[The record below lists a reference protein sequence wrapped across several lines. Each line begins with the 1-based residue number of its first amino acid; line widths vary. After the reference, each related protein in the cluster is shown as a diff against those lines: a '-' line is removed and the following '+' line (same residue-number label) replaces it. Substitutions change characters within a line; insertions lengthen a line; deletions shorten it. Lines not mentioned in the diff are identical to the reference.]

1 MGRVFATTHPSP
13 RPLVIKVLH
22 ESLEADPIAVRR
34 LREEA
39 RLARQISHRNVV
51 RVVDDGVT
59 ATGAPYVVMERAAG
73 ISLGD
78 LVDRD
83 GPLPLGRVRT
93 ISSQILS
100 ALAAIHQAGLVHG
113 DIKSDNVLVDD
124 GDRDAVTI
132 IDFGLARKS
141 GTRAYGIDE
150 HMLSGTPEYM
160 APELARGEPL
170 TPAGELYAVGVIVY
184 EMLTGST
191 PFGSS
196 SVTSVFE
203 AHLHDSVV
211 PPSLR
216 VPDRMIPSSLE
227 GIVLRALAKDPA
239 DRHIDAAF
247 LATGIE
253 RAIPAG
259 CHDHPVRPARTSTTT
274 VCRETTYVGARC
286 GRGRSSSMSS
296 GAARD
301 VSIATCQSP
310 AGACTR

>member
-1 MGRVFATTHPSP
+1 MGRVFSTPHPSP

-22 ESLEADPIAVRR
+22 ESLESDPVSVRR

-51 RVVDDGVT
+51 RVVDDGIC
-59 ATGAPYVVMERAAG
+59 AGGAPYVVMERAAG
-73 ISLGD
+73 TPLGE
-78 LVDRD
+78 LVDRE
-83 GPLPLGRVRT
+83 GPLPLDRVRT
-93 ISSQILS
+93 IASQILS
-100 ALAAIHQAGLVHG
+100 ALGAIHKAGLVHG
-113 DIKSDNVLVDD
+113 DVKSDNVLVDAEN
-124 GDRDAVTI
+124 RDAVTI
-132 IDFGLARKS
+132 IDFGLARES
-141 GTRAYGIDE
+141 GSRPYGVEE

-184 EMLTGST
+184 EMLTGTT

-203 AHLHDSVV
+203 AHLHESVV

-227 GIVLRALAKDPA
+227 AIVLRALSKDPA
-239 DRHIDAAF
+239 NRHLDAAF

-253 RAIPAG
+253 RAIPVG
-259 CHDHPVRPARTSTTT
+259 YHDHPRRPQPVVARTKTGPT
-274 VCRETTYVGARC
+274 RAQPMRP
-286 GRGRSSSMSS
+286 RSLR
-296 GAARD
+296 AH
-301 VSIATCQSP
+301 
-310 AGACTR
+310 

>member
-1 MGRVFATTHPSP
+1 MCACVERYVLGELVGEGGMGRVFATPYPAP

-22 ESLEADPIAVRR
+22 DSLEADPVSVRR

-39 RLARQISHRNVV
+39 RLARRIAHRNVV

-59 ATGAPYVVMERAAG
+59 ASGSPYVVMERAAG
-73 ISLGD
+73 MSLGD
-78 LVDRD
+78 LIDRD
-83 GPLPLGRVRT
+83 GPLPLARVRT
-93 ISSQILS
+93 IASQILS
-100 ALAAIHQAGLVHG
+100 AVAAIHQAGLVHG
-113 DIKSDNVLVDD
+113 DLKSDNVLVDA
-124 GDRDAVTI
+124 GDRDTVTL
-132 IDFGLARKS
+132 IDFGLARES
-141 GTRAYGIDE
+141 GTRPFGIDE

-170 TPAGELYAVGVIVY
+170 TPAGELYAVGVIIY
-184 EMLTGST
+184 EMLTGTT

-203 AHLHDSVV
+203 AHLHESVT

-239 DRHIDAAF
+239 VRHLDAAF

-253 RAIPAG
+253 RAIPVG
-259 CHDHPVRPARTSTTT
+259 YHDHPLRPAPPIARTKTGPTRAQPVRPLRRMARSL
-274 VCRETTYVGARC
+274 RA
-286 GRGRSSSMSS
+286 
-296 GAARD
+296 
-301 VSIATCQSP
+301 P
-310 AGACTR
+310 